1 MWASFLKQ
9 TNLRFYFVLRPCSSK
24 SLSRSLFR
32 AICKPSASARPL
44 KRLLPQFSR
53 HFFWKIEKWGFFGVF
68 LERNAH
74 SGKAHISLQQ
84 AQFGKSEKWRIC
96 LTTPWFIR
104 ELVGNWERK
113 GNNIGRFQNP
123 RRRKKRERWGDG
135 LSTKTIKKGPVDEF
149 HRPFWGSL
157 FAVLWVQNRKCKNKN
172 CQRSTNNTRIGPAI
186 LTTFLPRQH
195 SRHALISSPPGQNSQ
210 FSSFTLLLLKNCTYL
225 LKKADISSR
234 PAPILWGIFM
244 GIAWGVQN
252 RRRGGVRGRNCLGKP
267 CFFGF
272 FRTSFNYSDTPEGER
287 MRGWR
292 GLGLGALSMKKGPRN
307 EFLSPLCGVL
317 LRWKH
322 VQDWKDENISARR
335 NSFYA

>member
-1 MWASFLKQ
+1 MG
-9 TNLRFYFVLRPCSSK
+9 VL
-24 SLSRSLFR
+24 FE
-32 AICKPSASARPL
+32 
-44 KRLLPQFSR
+44 
-53 HFFWKIEKWGFFGVF
+53 WKHVQDWKDE
-68 LERNAH
+68 N
-74 SGKAHISLQQ
+74 
-84 AQFGKSEKWRIC
+84 SE
-96 LTTPWFIR
+96 
-104 ELVGNWERK
+104 
-113 GNNIGRFQNP
+113 
-123 RRRKKRERWGDG
+123 
-135 LSTKTIKKGPVDEF
+135 
-149 HRPFWGSL
+149 
-157 FAVLWVQNRKCKNKN
+157 

-292 GLGLGALSMKKGPRN
+292 GLCPGVRTKKEPRN
-307 EFLSPLCGVL
+307 EFLSPFFGVL
-317 LRWKH
+317 FEWKH
-322 VQDWKDENISARR
+322 VQDWNDENISARW
-335 NSFYA
+335 NSYSVIIAPWRKMRKRKSGKQNNLQWIHMF